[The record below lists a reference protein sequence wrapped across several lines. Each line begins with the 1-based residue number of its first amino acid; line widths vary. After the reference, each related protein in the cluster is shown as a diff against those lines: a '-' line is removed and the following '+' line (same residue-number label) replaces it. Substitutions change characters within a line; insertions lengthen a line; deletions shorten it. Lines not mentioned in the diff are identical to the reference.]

1 MVPYTTFL
9 LQAFDAHLKTLAV
22 SSDESS
28 VESSALWT
36 SLIMTLTK
44 TLSYDDGGMYI
55 WIKPRMHVTTLILI
69 TNLL

>member
-28 VESSALWT
+28 ALWT
-36 SLIMTLTK
+36 PLMMTLTK

-55 WIKPRMHVTTLILI
+55 
-69 TNLL
+69 

>member
-28 VESSALWT
+28 ALWT
-36 SLIMTLTK
+36 PLIMTLTK
-44 TLSYDDGGMYI
+44 TLSYDDGGMYN
-55 WIKPRMHVTTLILI
+55 RS
-69 TNLL
+69 NLACMYRF

>member
-9 LQAFDAHLKTLAV
+9 LQAFVTHLKTLAV
-22 SSDESS
+22 SSDESL

-44 TLSYDDGGMYI
+44 TLSYDDGGTYI
-55 WIKPRMHVTTLILI
+55 WIKPCMHVSTLI
-69 TNLL
+69 

>member
-9 LQAFDAHLKTLAV
+9 LQAFDTHLKTLAV

-28 VESSALWT
+28 VESSLWT

-55 WIKPRMHVTTLILI
+55 WIKPCIDSDTDR
-69 TNLL
+69 